1 MELKETTYVNTK
13 NDTKIIVSK
22 LYYQDDYKVCFYGYH
37 IDCNGIGIEHPREY
51 HLTLD
56 KLKYWRELK

>member
-22 LYYQDDYKVCFYGYH
+22 LYYQDDYKVCFYGSH
-37 IDCNGIGIEHPREY
+37 ICKYGVLLENSREY

>member
-13 NDTKIIVSK
+13 NDTKIVVSK
-22 LYYQDDYKVCFYGYH
+22 LYYQNDDKVVFYGSH
-37 IDCNGIGIEHPREY
+37 TCKNDVLLENSREY

-56 KLKYWRELK
+56 KLKYWREV